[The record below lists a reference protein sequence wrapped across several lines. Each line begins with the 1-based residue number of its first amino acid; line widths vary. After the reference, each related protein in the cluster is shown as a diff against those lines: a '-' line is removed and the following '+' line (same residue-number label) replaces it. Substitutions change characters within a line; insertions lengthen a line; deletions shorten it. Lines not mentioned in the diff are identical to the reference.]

1 MKKVFKKV
9 FMWVAIIVSAGL
21 IIYAK
26 CEERRLDREID
37 EILNGD
43 LENLKEPEE
52 PDVTFVNDEVEKWL
66 RRESN

>member
-52 PDVTFVNDEVEKWL
+52 PDVMFVNDEVEKWL